1 MIILRNKTPRKK
13 NNELFFIST
22 FSDLDGE
29 FVKPVV
35 PNTFLR
41 REKIGDYKTPRV
53 CFYTSIDEALT
64 AMDQNLVGK
73 ELYVYHPRNIT
84 QNYLYKPT
92 ISEVPYTILLDE
104 YWYLDRVELKYIA
117 KIKIIKQGKELTY
130 HYGPRST
137 KRSLYKWSWE
147 EVLKPWEKKGKLFS
161 DDTVTLYHV
170 TKKENVPS
178 ILREGLKGSK
188 ATEHA
193 NTASMKTGLPVDVL
207 KNKVYL
213 SRSLDNL
220 SAMEVNDKRVI
231 LKIEVPVSVFNTW
244 KDLHDPIRNSF
255 KNKEDWANYY
265 IDYCKK
271 NKPEFI
277 TKIGGISNLRKLCY
291 QVWKNVSPEN
301 TMVIDKDI
309 PAKYIKVMLP

>member
-1 MIILRNKTPRKK
+1 MIILRNKTSRKK
-13 NNELFFIST
+13 ADDLFFIST

-29 FVKPVV
+29 FVKPII
-35 PNTFLR
+35 PNTFLK

-84 QNYLYKPT
+84 QDSLYKPT

-104 YWYLDRVELKYIA
+104 YWYLDKVELKYIA
-117 KIKIIKQGKELTY
+117 KIKITKQGKELTY

-161 DDTVTLYHV
+161 EEIVTLYHV

-193 NTASMKTGLPVDVL
+193 NTASMKTGLPKEL
-207 KNKVYL
+207 IENKIYL
-213 SRSLDNL
+213 SRNL
-220 SAMEVNDKRVI
+220 NNLVMRPNDKRVI
-231 LKIEVPVSVFNTW
+231 LKVEVPMFVYNSW
-244 KDLHDPIRNSF
+244 RDLGDPIRSYF
-255 KNKEDWANYY
+255 KNYKEYGDHYL
-265 IDYCKK
+265 KQVEEK
-271 NKPEFI
+271 NPEVYN
-277 TKIGGISNLRKLCY
+277 KISINLSEF
-291 QVWKNVSPEN
+291 WKRIRDAWNNMSPEN
-301 TMVIDKDI
+301 EIVIDKDI
-309 PAKYIKVMLP
+309 PTKYISVL